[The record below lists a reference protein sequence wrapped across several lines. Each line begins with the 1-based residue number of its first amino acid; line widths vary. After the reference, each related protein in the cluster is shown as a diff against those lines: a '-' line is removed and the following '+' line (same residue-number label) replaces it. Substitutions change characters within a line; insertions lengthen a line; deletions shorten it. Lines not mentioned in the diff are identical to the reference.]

1 MKKTMLIKF
10 PSFFAIICFSIG
22 LFAQNNQ
29 GKLDDIARIG
39 ITSYIPEQIEN
50 LPLGSENLLFNKL
63 EQITSENGLGSF
75 SFKNRFIIT
84 PAVNIVNK
92 DIINSAPPMTA
103 LNIQITYY
111 IGDGIEGV
119 KFGNYQQT
127 IKGVGIN
134 ENKAFIDAIKKINP
148 KDNGVQDFL
157 EKSKNKIIQY
167 YNTRCDFIIKQSE
180 LLASQNKFEEAIFN
194 LVSVPEVCLDC
205 YDKSLKAVG
214 PLFKMKIDRD
224 CLIKMN
230 EAEAIWSANQ
240 TFEIANEIAIIL
252 SSIDP
257 DAKCYP
263 QAKSLYSKVA
273 KRVIEIDKREW
284 NFVMETEVNLERDRI
299 KAIRDIGVA
308 FGNGQP
314 QSMVYNIIGWTR

>member
-10 PSFFAIICFSIG
+10 SSFIAIICFSIG

-39 ITSYIPEQIEN
+39 LTSYIPEQIDN
-50 LPLGSENLLFNKL
+50 LPLGSENLLYNKL

-84 PAVNIVNK
+84 PVVNIINK
-92 DIINSAPPMTA
+92 DIINSAPPMTS
-103 LNIQITYY
+103 LNIEITYY
-111 IGDGIEGV
+111 IGDGIEGI
-119 KFGNYQQT
+119 KFGNYQQS

-134 ENKAFIDAIKKINP
+134 ENKAFIDAMKKINP
-148 KDNGVQDFL
+148 KDKGVQDFL

-180 LLASQNKFEEAIFN
+180 LLASQNNFEEAIFN
-194 LVSVPEVCLDC
+194 LVSVPEVCMDC
-205 YDKSLKAVG
+205 YDKSLKAVE
-214 PLFKMKIDRD
+214 PLFKRKIDRD

-240 TFEIANEIAIIL
+240 TFEVADEVAVLL

-257 DAKCYP
+257 DAKCYT

-273 KRVIEIDKREW
+273 ERVLEIDKREW
-284 NFVMETEVNLERDRI
+284 NFILETEVNLERDRI